1 MCFQRRWPK
10 SILAESNSSVYI
22 DPLELAPPAP
32 APLPPQPTP
41 LPHPPPIPMEEG
53 DGGVYSM
60 LSRSFRRLF
69 SGNQNQNNQYQQV
82 LQSPPSSP
90 TIDRHPAP
98 SLIDSR
104 PAPRLT
110 AVTPYVPPKA
120 KANDIYI
127 KDCYITRNGE
137 RLSSIQFVP
146 ASRDFDPGNY
156 HQFLETIGCIGTP
169 FATPISSDCWHLA
182 TPLYAFDLSQNCQA
196 YNTDWH
202 PQAKMGLYRIQVDF
216 NEVQFSMLFAM
227 QAQGRPRDQNIQT
240 K

>member
-10 SILAESNSSVYI
+10 SIVQESNSSVYI
-22 DPLELAPPAP
+22 DPLELAPPPPARLPPQP
-32 APLPPQPTP
+32 APLPPQP
-41 LPHPPPIPMEEG
+41 PIPMEVG

-69 SGNQNQNNQYQQV
+69 SGNQTNQHQQV

-104 PAPRLT
+104 PAPRLIG
-110 AVTPYVPPKA
+110 TPYVPPKA
-120 KANDIYI
+120 KPTDIYI
-127 KDCYITRNGE
+127 KDVYITRNGE
-137 RLSSIQFVP
+137 RLSSLQFIP
-146 ASRDFDPGNY
+146 ATRDFDPGNY

-169 FATPISSDCWHLA
+169 FATPLKLDDWHLS
-182 TPLYAFDLSQNCQA
+182 TPLYGFDLSQNLQA

-202 PQAKMGLYRIQVDF
+202 PQAKVGL
-216 NEVQFSMLFAM
+216 
-227 QAQGRPRDQNIQT
+227 
-240 K
+240 